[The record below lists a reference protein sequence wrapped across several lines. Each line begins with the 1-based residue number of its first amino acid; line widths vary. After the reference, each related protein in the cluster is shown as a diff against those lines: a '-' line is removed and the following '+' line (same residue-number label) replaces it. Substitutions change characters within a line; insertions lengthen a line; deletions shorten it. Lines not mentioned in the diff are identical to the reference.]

1 MAVDEEVVAIHPPP
15 AEDEAV
21 EPQKEA
27 EPADNNEMES
37 VVAVEKGK
45 DKSSSSSAPETF
57 AREVGIIEPPPEIK
71 MVIDRTADFVRRVGA
86 AFEKEIQARNAKSK
100 KFGFLQATNPY
111 HPYYQQRL
119 KFGDAMPA
127 APMEETPDAPIDTRG
142 HSVAES
148 HAKRVEE
155 EKQKQLKALEP
166 AKPKVKKPKT
176 LKERMKEYVK
186 SVKTVK
192 VAPTD
197 APPPDKYSIKLPM
210 QFTAADVEVIR
221 LTSMFVARNGRSFLS
236 GLTQREQRNPQF
248 DFLKP
253 NHPLFTFFQQLV
265 DAFAQIIIPPKQ
277 LLAKIKENSQ
287 DTTKILDEALTRA
300 KYQKMQKELEMKAEQ
315 NEENE
320 RVARALI
327 DWHQFVV
334 VETINFERG
343 EEEFLPAPKKNIQ
356 EITYMLDAQDV
367 GTSAEPNEHEVDEEM
382 DMDMDMDMDEEE
394 EKEAEQKEDEEE
406 EEVEPEEPAP
416 EPEPESE
423 LVTVYDPPDE
433 IRNSSTD
440 ASSRFQKCPICGE
453 LIAVDELSEHMR
465 IELLDPKWKEQK
477 AARLSKFAESSLAD
491 SSQIGANLEFLA
503 KKRSDVFVGRN
514 EAESEKM
521 QNQREK
527 ANMARYDQ
535 HRKALAQENAEKAA
549 QPKAAPPPAPMSL
562 PVRPTLAQQA
572 GGPQARPPMPMGMP
586 VPMGPPM
593 VPMGAPMPPMARPPP
608 PSMPPPG
615 PPPGAPPMTAPPPPT
630 GMPAVPPGPP
640 AGPPPVRPL
649 QPPQMMVR
657 PGMPGMMPGMPM
669 FPGMMPGMGMPGMP
683 PLRPPLPGMGIP
695 GMVPPVPMPTAA
707 PGSEEPAAK
716 KARFEAAAAS
726 LVPEAM
732 WMAQTP
738 PRFSVRVTLPAD
750 LAEFNCNGQTVEV
763 VCNLGDSVEAFKQ
776 QISGSCNGMPTGKMK
791 VNFISTGVF
800 LNKDTASLAY
810 YNVGPGAQIQL
821 GIRER
826 GGRKK

>member
-1 MAVDEEVVAIHPPP
+1 MAVDEEVLAPVPPTLVPP
-15 AEDEAV
+15 APAADDTSLSELQKVEV
-21 EPQKEA
+21 EPEKEP
-27 EPADNNEMES
+27 E
-37 VVAVEKGK
+37 
-45 DKSSSSSAPETF
+45 KSSVPESY
-57 AREVGIIEPPPEIK
+57 AREVGIIEPPPDIK

-127 APMEETPDAPIDTRG
+127 VTEETPDAPMDIRG
-142 HSVAES
+142 HTVAEAA
-148 HAKRVEE
+148 AKKEEE
-155 EKQKQLKALEP
+155 EKQKQLKAQEA
-166 AKPKVKKPKT
+166 AKPKAKKPKT

-192 VAPTD
+192 VVPTD
-197 APPPDKYSIKLPM
+197 APPSDKYSIKLPS
-210 QFTAADVEVIR
+210 QFTAADIEVIR

-277 LLAKIKENSQ
+277 LLSQIKENTQ
-287 DTTKILDEALTRA
+287 DPTKILDEALTRA

-367 GTSAEPNEHEVDEEM
+367 GSSNEPNQHEADEDM

-394 EKEAEQKEDEEE
+394 EKETEHKEEE
-406 EEVEPEEPAP
+406 EEEEAEPEEPAP

-433 IRNSSTD
+433 IRNASID

-477 AARLSKFAESSLAD
+477 AARLSKLGESSLAD
-491 SSQIGANLEFLA
+491 SSQIGANLIGFA

-514 EAESEKM
+514 EAESEKI

-527 ANMARYDQ
+527 AAMARYDQ

-572 GGPQARPPMPMGMP
+572 GAQPRPPMPMGAP
-586 VPMGPPM
+586 AIPMGPPM
-593 VPMGAPMPPMARPPP
+593 GSPLQPMGTPMPAMGNPMAPMVRPPP

-615 PPPGAPPMTAPPPPT
+615 PPPGAPPSMPVPPPP
-630 GMPAVPPGPP
+630 GGAVPPGPP
-640 AGPPPVRPL
+640 AGLPPVRPM
-649 QPPQMMVR
+649 QPPAPLQMMGR
-657 PGMPGMMPGMPM
+657 PGMPMMPM
-669 FPGMMPGMGMPGMP
+669 FPGMMPLQPGMPQMTMRPGMPGMP
-683 PLRPPLPGMGIP
+683 NMQ
-695 GMVPPVPMPTAA
+695 A
-707 PGSEEPAAK
+707 PAPASSEEPAAK
-716 KARFEAAAAS
+716 KARFEAATAS

-738 PRFSVRVTLPAD
+738 PRFPVRVSLPAD
-750 LAEFNCNGQTVEV
+750 LPEFNCNGQIVEV
-763 VCNLGDSVEAFKQ
+763 TCNIGDTVEAFKQ

-791 VNFISTGVF
+791 VSFISTGIF
-800 LNKDTASLAY
+800 LNKDSASLAF